1 MKKLLLVCLM
11 LVLPLSI
18 AEAKKHDRVASAI
31 PVKTIP
37 IPKPIPVERDWEN
50 WQAPVRVAQNPDPFK
65 TQPQPGTTVQVPNPP
80 AGSPINV
87 HIPPTATEN
96 FIQYIW
102 MFIVAGVGAMIGIPQ
117 LKQAFSAYPL
127 HLDPAHPDV
136 KKAILESVI
145 QVIQSGTLQQPVQA
159 KLSSI
164 PTIGPFLAM
173 LEPEAKQLL
182 LKYLQSD
189 PAAQPAPPPPPPPP
203 APAPTTLSPELL
215 KQIIDAVETRLK
227 GPVA

>member
-1 MKKLLLVCLM
+1 MKKLLLVAL
-11 LVLPLSI
+11 LLAFTSH
-18 AEAKKHDRVASAI
+18 AEAGQHKKMASI
-31 PVKTIP
+31 PLP
-37 IPKPIPVERDWEN
+37 RPIPVEKIAGIKGDLL
-50 WQAPVRVAQNPDPFK
+50 PPPMFVAQNPDPFK

-87 HIPPTATEN
+87 HIPSTATEN

-145 QVIQSGTLQQPVQA
+145 QVIQSGALQQPVQA

-164 PTIGPFLAM
+164 PTVGPFLAM

-189 PAAQPAPPPPPPPP
+189 PAAQPAPPPSPPP
-203 APAPTTLSPELL
+203 APTSTTLSPELL

-227 GPVA
+227 GPTP